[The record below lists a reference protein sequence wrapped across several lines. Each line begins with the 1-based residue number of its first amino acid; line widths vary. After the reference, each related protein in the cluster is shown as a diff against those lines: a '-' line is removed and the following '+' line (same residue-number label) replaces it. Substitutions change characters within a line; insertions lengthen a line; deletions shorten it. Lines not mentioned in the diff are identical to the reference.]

1 MTPPEFGL
9 ALNLTQDYLEV
20 ARAAQAILGPS
31 DGSLA
36 GRHGHPGLHNAVF
49 TVMSL
54 NLLYSYLALDAFL
67 SQGLAEAK
75 EPDVGGSLEERT
87 RHLCT
92 LWDVPWVDETDP
104 SLAAGLRALETD
116 ADVLLPGGAE
126 TGDDRLEATRS
137 LMQREHPLPYASV
150 VEGVLKHLHRGRGGE
165 PPRWLQRNVLLDL
178 RAMLAD

>member
-1 MTPPEFGL
+1 MNSPESGL

-31 DGSLA
+31 DESLA

-49 TVMSL
+49 TVMTL

-67 SQGLAEAK
+67 AQGLAEAD
-75 EPDVGGSLEERT
+75 EPDLGGGLEERT

-92 LWDVPWVDETDP
+92 LWDLPWVDEVDP
-104 SLAAGLRALETD
+104 RLAGGLRTLEAD

-126 TGDDRLEATRS
+126 AGEGRIAATRA
-137 LMQREHPLPYASV
+137 LMEREHPLPYASV
-150 VEGVLKHLHRGRGGE
+150 AEDVLKHLHRGRADE
-165 PPRWLQRNVLLDL
+165 APRWLQRNVLLDL